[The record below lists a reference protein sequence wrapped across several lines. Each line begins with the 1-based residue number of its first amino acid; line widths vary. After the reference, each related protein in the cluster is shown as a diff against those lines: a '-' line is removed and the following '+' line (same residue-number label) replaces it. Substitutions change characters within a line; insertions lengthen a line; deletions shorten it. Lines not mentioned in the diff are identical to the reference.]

1 MASFDIVNKVDAQLL
16 DNSINIARKEIVNR
30 FDFHG
35 SKSEITLDKKA
46 MLIHILT
53 ENDMRM
59 ESIIDIIRQRMI
71 KQNLNPLCL
80 DFGKEQFASGMMLK
94 KDIKVKEG
102 VDKDVARKIIKDIKD
117 SKLKVQAQMMDDQV
131 RVTAK
136 KIDDLQAVIS
146 IVRQGSYDLPLQF
159 LNMKS

>member
-16 DNSINIARKEIVNR
+16 DNAINIARKEIINR

-80 DFGKEQFASGMMLK
+80 DFGKEQFASGMMIK

-146 IVRQGSYDLPLQF
+146 LVRQGSYDLPLQF